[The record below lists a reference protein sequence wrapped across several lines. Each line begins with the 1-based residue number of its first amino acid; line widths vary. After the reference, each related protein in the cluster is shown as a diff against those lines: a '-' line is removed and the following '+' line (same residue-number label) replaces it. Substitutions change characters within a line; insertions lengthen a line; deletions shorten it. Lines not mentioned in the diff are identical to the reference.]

1 MHHRVLQRQLRKL
14 GLDPA
19 LMPAGEAAWHSLL
32 DRVSRAYADA
42 DQDRYLLE
50 RSLAISSREMQ
61 ALYNDLQQ
69 ASESR
74 IAAERDKLRAAKEDL
89 EKGTGLGLST
99 ALGIISGHGGF
110 INVYSEAGRGTC
122 FKVYLPASANAVTYP
137 INGAAA
143 SPYQG
148 RGELVLVVDDE
159 PAFRDITQHCLE
171 EHGFRALTACDGVE
185 AFNLYRKFDDEIQA
199 VITDIMMPVMDG
211 HALIRALH
219 RLNPKVKVIA
229 VSGLSTNETLAETT
243 GVAVHAFLSKPYET
257 AQLLTTLNRIL
268 NPADTLGVPADL

>member
-1 MHHRVLQRQLRKL
+1 M
-14 GLDPA
+14 
-19 LMPAGEAAWHSLL
+19 
-32 DRVSRAYADA
+32 
-42 DQDRYLLE
+42 
-50 RSLAISSREMQ
+50 
-61 ALYNDLQQ
+61 
-69 ASESR
+69 
-74 IAAERDKLRAAKEDL
+74 
-89 EKGTGLGLST
+89 
-99 ALGIISGHGGF
+99 
-110 INVYSEAGRGTC
+110 
-122 FKVYLPASANAVTYP
+122 
-137 INGAAA
+137 
-143 SPYQG
+143 
-148 RGELVLVVDDE
+148 LVVDDE

-185 AFNLYRKFDDEIQA
+185 ALNLYRKFDDEIQA